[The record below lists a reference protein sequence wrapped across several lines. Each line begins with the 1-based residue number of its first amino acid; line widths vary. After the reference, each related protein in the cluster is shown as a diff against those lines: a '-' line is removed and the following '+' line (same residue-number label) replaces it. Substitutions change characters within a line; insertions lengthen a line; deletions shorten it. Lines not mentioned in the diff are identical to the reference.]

1 MTSFFSYL
9 DFFKLYFCRDILDE
23 VRDVLLM
30 SWKTSEFFNCRPRK
44 CQDIFGVIYAV
55 GGWNTDLECHGIVE
69 TYHPS
74 LGRWELSES
83 MISKRSRIGVVALN
97 GKLKYR
103 VFYTE

>member
-1 MTSFFSYL
+1 
-9 DFFKLYFCRDILDE
+9 
-23 VRDVLLM
+23 M

-103 VFYTE
+103 VFYAE